1 MMLVHKDSPQ
11 HSLLSPGV
19 THLPHELWVIEHV
32 AYLWISLHELL
43 HLGIGHDHLPH
54 EVRVRHHV
62 LHQGILHDLRKH
74 LWVGHQLPLHLLLEL
89 HEVGRAH
96 PKVAQPSD
104 ATEASWKENTTQDE
118 RHESGTVSNCK
129 RGQAH
134 QLNCTPTN
142 PGVSWIPRAGS
153 SE

>member
-1 MMLVHKDSPQ
+1 MLVHSDSPQ
-11 HSLLSPGV
+11 HSLPSPGV

-62 LHQGILHDLRKH
+62 LHQGILHDLGKH

-104 ATEASWKENTTQDE
+104 ATEASWRRNNTREE
-118 RHESGTVSNCK
+118 RRESVTVSNCK
-129 RGQAH
+129 KRMGTLAELHPHKSRGILYSYGS
-134 QLNCTPTN
+134 QL
-142 PGVSWIPRAGS
+142 
-153 SE
+153 

>member
-1 MMLVHKDSPQ
+1 M
-11 HSLLSPGV
+11 

-62 LHQGILHDLRKH
+62 LHQGILHDLGKH
-74 LWVGHQLPLHLLLEL
+74 LRVGHQLPLHLLLEL

-96 PKVAQPSD
+96 AKVAQPSD
-104 ATEASWKENTTQDE
+104 ATEASWRGNNTQE
-118 RHESGTVSNCK
+118 E
-129 RGQAH
+129 
-134 QLNCTPTN
+134 
-142 PGVSWIPRAGS
+142 
-153 SE
+153 

>member
-1 MMLVHKDSPQ
+1 MLVHKDSPQ
-11 HSLLSPGV
+11 RSLLSPGV

-62 LHQGILHDLRKH
+62 LHQGILHDLGKH
-74 LWVGHQLPLHLLLEL
+74 FWVGHQLSLHLLLEL

-96 PKVAQPSD
+96 PKVAQASD
-104 ATEASWKENTTQDE
+104 ATEASWRGSNIREE
-118 RHESGTVSNCK
+118 RCESVTASNCK

-134 QLNCTPTN
+134 QLNCIPTN
-142 PGVSWIPRAGS
+142 PGVSCVPTAAS

>member
-1 MMLVHKDSPQ
+1 M
-11 HSLLSPGV
+11 

-104 ATEASWKENTTQDE
+104 ATEASWKENNTQDE

-134 QLNCTPTN
+134 QLNCSPTN